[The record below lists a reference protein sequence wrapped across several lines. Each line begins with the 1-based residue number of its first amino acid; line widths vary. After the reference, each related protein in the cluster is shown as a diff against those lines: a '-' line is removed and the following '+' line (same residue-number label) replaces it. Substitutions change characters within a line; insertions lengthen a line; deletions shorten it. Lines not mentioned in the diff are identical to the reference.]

1 MKYCTP
7 FILILGALLA
17 FPNLLAAQLIP
28 APAQSE
34 PIVLLG
40 ATAHLGNGKAIE
52 NAAVAFED
60 GKLTYV
66 GPADGWNNND
76 QYAVLQLSGKHIYP
90 GFIAANTQLG
100 LIEIGAVRAT
110 RDANETGEFNP
121 NVRSIIA
128 YNTDSDVTPTV
139 RSNGVLL
146 AQATPEGGRISGTSS
161 VVQLDAWNW
170 EDAAYATDEGVH
182 VQWPRRFRYRWRAGR
197 MEENKEYKDQVAEL
211 EAFLKSAKAYQES
224 AGKSG
229 YNAKLAAMEG
239 LFTDAK
245 QLYVHADDARAIQE
259 SVSLALSV
267 SLKPVIVGGTESY
280 LITEFLKQYDIAV
293 ILHQTQSLPA
303 RTHRPVDEPFQTPR
317 LLEAAGVR
325 YCLSMDGTWE
335 LRNLPFQAG
344 QAVGYG
350 LEYEKA
356 VQSITGNA
364 AAILGIGDRT
374 GTLEKGKDANLFVS
388 AGDALDMRTCKV
400 EQAYIQGREINLDNK
415 QKALYRKYQEKYSRD

>member
-1 MKYCTP
+1 MKYFTP
-7 FILILGALLA
+7 LFVLLS
-17 FPNLLAAQLIP
+17 LLAAFPVGLSAQLLP

-34 PIVLLG
+34 PVVLIG
-40 ATAHLGNGKAIE
+40 ATAHLGNGKAIA
-52 NAAVAFED
+52 NAAVAFKD

-66 GPADGWNNND
+66 GPAGGWNNND
-76 QYAVLQLSGKHIYP
+76 QYATLQVNGKHIYP

-110 RDANETGEFNP
+110 RDANETGDFNP

-128 YNTDSDVTPTV
+128 YNTDSEVTPTV

-146 AQATPEGGRISGTSS
+146 GQITPEGGRISGSSS

-170 EDAAYATDEGVH
+170 EDAAYATDEGIH
-182 VQWPRRFRYRWRAGR
+182 MQWPRRFRYRWRSGS
-197 MEENKEYKDQVAEL
+197 MEENKEYKGEVAEL
-211 EAFLKSAKAYQES
+211 EAFLKGAKAYQAS
-224 AGKSG
+224 AAPSP
-229 YNAKLAAMEG
+229 YNLKFAAMEG
-239 LFTDAK
+239 LFEGTK
-245 QLYVHADDARAIQE
+245 QLYIHVNEARDIQE
-259 SVSLALSV
+259 SAALALS
-267 SLKPVIVGGTESY
+267 LGIQPVIVGGSESY
-280 LITEFLKQYDIAV
+280 LITGFLKQHDIAV
-293 ILHQTQSLPA
+293 ILRQTQSLPA
-303 RTHRPVDEPFQTPR
+303 RTHRPVDEPFRTPQ

-325 YCLSMDGTWE
+325 YCLSMEGTWE

-356 VQSITGNA
+356 VQAITGNV

-374 GTLEKGKDANLFVS
+374 GTLESGKDANLFIS

-400 EQAYIQGREINLDNK
+400 ERAYIQGREINLDNK